1 MKNLSN
7 EEQITLIL
15 IGIAIGIGL
24 GFLIKVFIDTHILLE
39 NF

>member
-15 IGIAIGIGL
+15 IGMAIGIGL
-24 GFLIKVFIDTHILLE
+24 GFLIKVFIDTRILLQ